1 MLIRFEEED
10 SKCKKGDAVSGIAT
24 KHGIENSEAAI
35 FARLWDSDENMLS
48 PELAGHVMKL
58 SFSEQDKARMHEL
71 AAKCCGSICRQYSQA
86 GFAIRPWLPVVDLF
100 GPRRFPAG
108 AARPARS

>member
-1 MLIRFEEED
+1 M
-10 SKCKKGDAVSGIAT
+10 SGIAT

-71 AAKCCGSICRQYSQA
+71 AAKNRSGRLSKQEREELDNFVRVGDLLAILQSRARQRLKPKSRKSQ
-86 GFAIRPWLPVVDLF
+86 GH
-100 GPRRFPAG
+100 G
-108 AARPARS
+108 